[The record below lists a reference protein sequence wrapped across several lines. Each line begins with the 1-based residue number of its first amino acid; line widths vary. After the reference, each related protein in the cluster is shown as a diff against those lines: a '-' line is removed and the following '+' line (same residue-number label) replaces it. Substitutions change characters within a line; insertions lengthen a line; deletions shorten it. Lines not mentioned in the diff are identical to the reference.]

1 MVDSPDRHSGDPADW
16 LPRLAELAHDAGRP
30 LAVVATVTRIPHG
43 WAGAAAVIGNAVPR
57 LTTTLTNTRAAG
69 PDSADRPLTRNP
81 LTRNPPTRNRGR
93 KVTVLR
99 LARSELKRMTGGL
112 LPKLTILALAL
123 VPLLYGAV
131 YLYANWDPYGK
142 LNQIDAALVVQDS
155 GAASADGTR
164 LEAGR
169 KVAESLVEGHVFN
182 WKTVASTEEADQG
195 VSNGTYAFALKIPQD
210 FSANLVSPG
219 SFDAANQ
226 AMLNVTTNDANN
238 YLLSTIVDKLTT
250 AVHTRSPRRWAR
262 RPPTS
267 SSPDSAPSIPRCS
280 RPPTAPAGLA
290 DGVARL
296 HDGTVTLHRAPASS
310 TPAPPSSTTAR
321 SSSGTAPRP
330 QRRGR
335 PAQQRPHPAQ
345 GQDGGP
351 ARRRPT
357 AGRRRRPGGGRQRRA
372 QHPDA
377 GRPGQ
382 LAAAQQAAQQ
392 AAAQGQR
399 GRVVASTSRLVAT
412 GVLSQEQADKVV
424 ADVDATPA
432 PPAAPSP
439 AAAASAAKLQAAAA
453 QVQKLADGAA
463 AVSAGASQLAGAAPA
478 LSDAV
483 AKASAGADQ
492 LAGGSAAL
500 AAGQQNAVD
509 GAGKLVQGAQKLDDG
524 AAQLESGAA
533 KASDGAGT
541 LAGELAQGAGKVPN
555 PDDAQK
561 NSLSKVMA
569 DPVAVS
575 NVSQAKA
582 GSYGAGLAPFFLTL
596 ALWIGIF
603 MLVQAMRPVTQRAL
617 ASNAPA
623 WKIAAGGWL
632 PFLAVS
638 AVQASLLTL
647 VVDVGL
653 GLDPAHPVLMWF
665 LMLAAA
671 MAFSA
676 IIQGVVALLGSPGK
690 LVVLILLVLQLVS
703 SGGTFPWQTTP
714 EPLHVVHQIL
724 PMGYVVSGM
733 RHLIYGADL
742 AIILPTM
749 LGLVGYTLL
758 GLAMSTVA
766 VRKNKYWT
774 LKTLKPEIAV

>member
-1 MVDSPDRHSGDPADW
+1 M
-16 LPRLAELAHDAGRP
+16 
-30 LAVVATVTRIPHG
+30 
-43 WAGAAAVIGNAVPR
+43 
-57 LTTTLTNTRAAG
+57 
-69 PDSADRPLTRNP
+69 
-81 LTRNPPTRNRGR
+81 
-93 KVTVLR
+93 TVLR

-155 GAASADGTR
+155 GAAAADGTR

-169 KVAESLVEGHVFN
+169 KVAESLVDGHVFN

-250 AVHTRSPRRWAR
+250 AVHTTVAKEVGEE
-262 RPPTS
+262 
-267 SSPDSAPSIPRCS
+267 
-280 RPPTAPAGLA
+280 TANQLLTGFGTIHTQMLKASDGAGQLA

-296 HDGTVTLHRAPASS
+296 HDGTVTLHQGTGELKSGATGLYNGEVKLRDGATSLSAG
-310 TPAPPSSTTAR
+310 AGQL
-321 SSSGTAPRP
+321 SSGLTQLKDKTAALPAD
-330 QRRGR
+330 
-335 PAQQRPHPAQ
+335 AQQLADGAAQ
-345 GQDGGP
+345 V
-351 ARRRPT
+351 A
-357 AGRRRRPGGGRQRRA
+357 AGNAALNAAFKTQA
-372 QHPDA
+372 QA
-377 GRPGQ
+377 LPGQ
-382 LAAAQQAAQQ
+382 LTAAQQ
-392 AAAQGQR
+392 AAAQAQR
-399 GRVVASTSRLVAT
+399 SRVVASTSRLVAA

-424 ADVDATPA
+424 ADVDATAA
-432 PPAAPSP
+432 PPAAS
-439 AAAASAAKLQAAAA
+439 AAASASAAKLQAAAA
-453 QVQKLADGAA
+453 QVQKLADGSA

-483 AKASAGADQ
+483 GQASAGADQ
-492 LAGGSAAL
+492 LAAGSAAL

-533 KASDGAGT
+533 TASDGART
-541 LAGELAQGAGKVPN
+541 LAAELAQGAGKVPN
-555 PDDAQK
+555 PDGAQK
-561 NSLSKVMA
+561 DSLSKVIA
-569 DPVAVS
+569 DPVTVS

>member
-1 MVDSPDRHSGDPADW
+1 
-16 LPRLAELAHDAGRP
+16 
-30 LAVVATVTRIPHG
+30 
-43 WAGAAAVIGNAVPR
+43 
-57 LTTTLTNTRAAG
+57 
-69 PDSADRPLTRNP
+69 
-81 LTRNPPTRNRGR
+81 
-93 KVTVLR
+93 VLR

-142 LNQIDAALVVQDS
+142 LNQIDAALVVEDS
-155 GAASADGTR
+155 GAASANGTR

-169 KVAESLVEGHVFN
+169 KVAESLVDGHVFN

-195 VSNGTYAFALKIPQD
+195 VSNGTYAFALKIPKD
-210 FSANLVSPG
+210 FSANLASPG

-250 AVHTRSPRRWAR
+250 AVHTTVAKEVGEE
-262 RPPTS
+262 
-267 SSPDSAPSIPRCS
+267 
-280 RPPTAPAGLA
+280 TANQLLTGFGTIHTQMLKASDGAGQLA

-296 HDGTVTLHRAPASS
+296 FDGTVTLHQGTGELKSGATELYNGEVKLRDGATSLSAGAAQLSGGLTQLKDKTAALPAN
-310 TPAPPSSTTAR
+310 
-321 SSSGTAPRP
+321 
-330 QRRGR
+330 
-335 PAQQRPHPAQ
+335 AQQLADGAAQ
-345 GQDGGP
+345 VAAGN
-351 ARRRPT
+351 AALNT
-357 AGRRRRPGGGRQRRA
+357 AMQA
-372 QHPDA
+372 I
-377 GRPGQ
+377 PGQ
-382 LAAAQQAAQQ
+382 LAAANQAAQQ

-399 GRVVASTSRLVAT
+399 SRVVASTGHLVAA
-412 GVLSQEQADKVV
+412 GVLTQEQADAVV

-432 PPAAPSP
+432 PAAPSP
-439 AAAASAAKLQAAAA
+439 AAAASAAKLQAAAT
-453 QVQKLADGAA
+453 QVQKLADGSA

-492 LAGGSAAL
+492 LASGSATL

-509 GAGKLVQGAQKLDDG
+509 GAGKLVQGAQKLDGG
-524 AAQLESGAA
+524 AAQLETGAA
-533 KASDGAGT
+533 TASDGART
-541 LAGELAQGAGKVPN
+541 LAGELAKGAGKVPN

-561 NSLSKVMA
+561 DSLSKVMA

-596 ALWIGIF
+596 ALWIGVF

-758 GLAMSTVA
+758 GLAMSTAA

>member
-1 MVDSPDRHSGDPADW
+1 M
-16 LPRLAELAHDAGRP
+16 
-30 LAVVATVTRIPHG
+30 
-43 WAGAAAVIGNAVPR
+43 
-57 LTTTLTNTRAAG
+57 
-69 PDSADRPLTRNP
+69 
-81 LTRNPPTRNRGR
+81 
-93 KVTVLR
+93 TVLR

-142 LNQIDAALVVQDS
+142 LNQIDAALVVEDS

-169 KVAESLVEGHVFN
+169 KVAESLVDGHVFN
-182 WKTVASTEEADQG
+182 WKSVASTEEADQG
-195 VSNGTYAFALKIPQD
+195 VSNGTYAFALKIPKD
-210 FSANLVSPG
+210 FSANLASPG

-250 AVHTRSPRRWAR
+250 AVHTTVAKEVGEE
-262 RPPTS
+262 
-267 SSPDSAPSIPRCS
+267 
-280 RPPTAPAGLA
+280 TANQLLTGFGTIHTQMLKASDGAGQLA

-296 HDGTVTLHRAPASS
+296 HDGTVSLHQGTGELKSGATELYNGEVKLRDGATSLSTGAGQLSGGLTQLKDKTAALPAN
-310 TPAPPSSTTAR
+310 
-321 SSSGTAPRP
+321 
-330 QRRGR
+330 
-335 PAQQRPHPAQ
+335 AQQLADGAAQ
-345 GQDGGP
+345 VAAGN
-351 ARRRPT
+351 AALNT
-357 AGRRRRPGGGRQRRA
+357 AMQSI
-372 QHPDA
+372 
-377 GRPGQ
+377 PGQ
-382 LAAAQQAAQQ
+382 LAAANQAAQQ

-399 GRVVASTSRLVAT
+399 SRVVASTGHLVAA
-412 GVLSQEQADKVV
+412 GVLTQEQADAVV

-432 PPAAPSP
+432 PAAPSP
-439 AAAASAAKLQAAAA
+439 AAAASAAKLQTAAT
-453 QVQKLADGAA
+453 QVQKLADGSA

-492 LAGGSAAL
+492 LASGSATL
-500 AAGQQNAVD
+500 AAGQQDAMD

-524 AAQLESGAA
+524 AAQLETGAA
-533 KASDGAGT
+533 TASDGAGT

-561 NSLSKVMA
+561 DSLSKVMA

-596 ALWIGIF
+596 ALWIGVF

-758 GLAMSTVA
+758 GLAMSTAA

>member
-1 MVDSPDRHSGDPADW
+1 M
-16 LPRLAELAHDAGRP
+16 
-30 LAVVATVTRIPHG
+30 
-43 WAGAAAVIGNAVPR
+43 
-57 LTTTLTNTRAAG
+57 
-69 PDSADRPLTRNP
+69 
-81 LTRNPPTRNRGR
+81 
-93 KVTVLR
+93 TVLR

-155 GAASADGTR
+155 GATAADGTR

-169 KVAESLVEGHVFN
+169 KVAESLVDGHVFN

-250 AVHTRSPRRWAR
+250 AVHTTVAKEVGEE
-262 RPPTS
+262 
-267 SSPDSAPSIPRCS
+267 
-280 RPPTAPAGLA
+280 TANQLLTGFGTIHTQMLKASDGAGQLA

-296 HDGTVTLHRAPASS
+296 HEGTVTLHQGTGELKTGATELYNGELKLRDGAASLS
-310 TPAPPSSTTAR
+310 AGAGQL
-321 SSSGTAPRP
+321 SSGLTQLKDKTAALPADA
-330 QRRGR
+330 QRLADGA
-335 PAQQRPHPAQ
+335 AQVA
-345 GQDGGP
+345 
-351 ARRRPT
+351 
-357 AGRRRRPGGGRQRRA
+357 AGNAALNTQVQA
-372 QHPDA
+372 I
-377 GRPGQ
+377 PGQ
-382 LAAAQQAAQQ
+382 LAAAQQSAQQ
-392 AAAQGQR
+392 AAAQAQR
-399 GRVVASTSRLVAT
+399 SRVVASTSRLVVA
-412 GVLSQEQADKVV
+412 GVLTQEQADKVV

-432 PPAAPSP
+432 PPAASAAS
-439 AAAASAAKLQAAAA
+439 AAAAAPGAKLQAAAA
-453 QVQKLADGAA
+453 QVQKLADGSA

-483 AKASAGADQ
+483 GKASAGADQ

-509 GAGKLVQGAQKLDDG
+509 GAGRLVQGAQKLDDG

-533 KASDGAGT
+533 TASDGAGT
-541 LAGELAQGAGKVPN
+541 LAAELAKGAGKVPN

-638 AVQASLLTL
+638 TVQASLLTL

-742 AIILPTM
+742 ALILPTM

>member
-1 MVDSPDRHSGDPADW
+1 M
-16 LPRLAELAHDAGRP
+16 
-30 LAVVATVTRIPHG
+30 
-43 WAGAAAVIGNAVPR
+43 
-57 LTTTLTNTRAAG
+57 
-69 PDSADRPLTRNP
+69 
-81 LTRNPPTRNRGR
+81 
-93 KVTVLR
+93 TVLR

-169 KVAESLVEGHVFN
+169 KVAASLVDGHVFN

-250 AVHTRSPRRWAR
+250 AVHTTVAKEVGEE
-262 RPPTS
+262 
-267 SSPDSAPSIPRCS
+267 
-280 RPPTAPAGLA
+280 TADQLLTGFGTIHTQMLKASDGAGQLA

-296 HDGTVTLHRAPASS
+296 HDGTVALHQGTGELKSGATELYNGEVKLRDGASS
-310 TPAPPSSTTAR
+310 LSTGAGQL
-321 SSSGTAPRP
+321 SSGLTQLKDKTAALPAN
-330 QRRGR
+330 
-335 PAQQRPHPAQ
+335 AQQLADGAAQ
-345 GQDGGP
+345 V
-351 ARRRPT
+351 A
-357 AGRRRRPGGGRQRRA
+357 AGNAALNAAFNNTVQA
-372 QHPDA
+372 I
-377 GRPGQ
+377 PGQ
-382 LAAAQQAAQQ
+382 IAVAQQAAQQ
-392 AAAQGQR
+392 AAAQAQR
-399 GRVVASTSRLVAT
+399 ARVVASTARLVAA

-424 ADVDATPA
+424 ADVDATAA
-432 PPAAPSP
+432 PPAAS
-439 AAAASAAKLQAAAA
+439 AATSASAAKLQAAAA
-453 QVQKLADGAA
+453 QVQKLADGSA

-492 LAGGSAAL
+492 LAAGSAAL

-533 KASDGAGT
+533 TASDGAGT
-541 LAGELAQGAGKVPN
+541 LATELAQGAGKVPN

-774 LKTLKPEIAV
+774 LKTLKPEIAL

>member
-1 MVDSPDRHSGDPADW
+1 
-16 LPRLAELAHDAGRP
+16 
-30 LAVVATVTRIPHG
+30 
-43 WAGAAAVIGNAVPR
+43 
-57 LTTTLTNTRAAG
+57 
-69 PDSADRPLTRNP
+69 
-81 LTRNPPTRNRGR
+81 
-93 KVTVLR
+93 VLR

-155 GAASADGTR
+155 GAASADGSR

-169 KVAESLVEGHVFN
+169 KVAESLVDGHVFN
-182 WKTVASTEEADQG
+182 WKMVASTEEADQG

-226 AMLNVTTNDANN
+226 AMLN
-238 YLLSTIVDKLTT
+238 KLTT
-250 AVHTRSPRRWAR
+250 AVHTTVAKEVGEE
-262 RPPTS
+262 
-267 SSPDSAPSIPRCS
+267 
-280 RPPTAPAGLA
+280 TANQLLTGFGTIHTQMLKASDGAGQLA
-290 DGVARL
+290 DGVAGL
-296 HDGTVTLHRAPASS
+296 HDGTVDLHQGTGELKSGATELYNGEVKLRDGATSLSAGAGQLSSGLTQLKDKTAALPAD
-310 TPAPPSSTTAR
+310 AQQLADGAAQVAAGNAALTTAFNN
-321 SSSGTAPRP
+321 TVQAI
-330 QRRGR
+330 
-335 PAQQRPHPAQ
+335 
-345 GQDGGP
+345 
-351 ARRRPT
+351 
-357 AGRRRRPGGGRQRRA
+357 
-372 QHPDA
+372 
-377 GRPGQ
+377 PGQ
-382 LAAAQQAAQQ
+382 VAAAQQAAQQ
-392 AAAQGQR
+392 AAAQAQR
-399 GRVVASTSRLVAT
+399 SRVVASTAHLVAA
-412 GVLSQEQADKVV
+412 GVLTQDQADQVV

-432 PPAAPSP
+432 PPAPPAPS
-439 AAAASAAKLQAAAA
+439 AAASASAAKLQAAAG
-453 QVQKLADGAA
+453 QVQKLADGSA
-463 AVSAGASQLAGAAPA
+463 AVSAGASKLAGAAPV
-478 LSDAV
+478 LSGAV
-483 AKASAGADQ
+483 ANASAGADQ
-492 LAGGSAAL
+492 LAAGSAAL

-533 KASDGAGT
+533 TASDGAGT
-541 LAGELAQGAGKVPN
+541 LATELAQGAGKVPN

-561 NSLSKVMA
+561 DSVSKVMA

-623 WKIAAGGWL
+623 WKIAVGGWF